1 MGRRQV
7 TSTIT
12 MTVLVALLVVGA
24 VSGWRFLFGDMPG
37 DAESSAEPSPA
48 CTTDVVDPGQRIR
61 ARDVRVS
68 VFNAGNRS
76 GLAGKTLEALERR
89 GFRPG
94 QTANAPS
101 DVEVRRVQVWSTIE
115 NDPQA
120 RLVARQFGRSVKVRF
135 SDEDLGPGVDVI
147 VGNAYRG
154 LVKAPRKLRIKQEQ
168 QVCVPVSRSA
178 TPG

>member
-1 MGRRQV
+1 MGRRQL

-12 MTVLVALLVVGA
+12 MTVLIALLVVGA
-24 VSGWRFLFGDMPG
+24 VWGWRSLFAEVPG
-37 DAESSAEPSPA
+37 EEEASAEPSPA
-48 CTTDVVDPGQRIR
+48 CTPEAVDPGQRIR

-68 VFNAGNRS
+68 VFNAGSRS
-76 GLAGKTLEALERR
+76 GLAGETLEALERR

-94 QTANAPS
+94 DTANAPS
-101 DVEVRRVQVWSTIE
+101 DVRVRRVQVWSTVE

-135 SDEDLGPGVDVI
+135 ADEDLGAGVDVI
-147 VGNAYRG
+147 VGNGFRG
-154 LVKAPRKLRIKQEQ
+154 LAKAPRQLRIRQEQ
-168 QVCVPVSRSA
+168 QVCVPVRPDS